1 MHNLKENGGK
11 KISSFFHI
19 WWLTQD
25 IHTMQV
31 KSCQTATGYG
41 GWGEEAHSIT
51 PAVENLILLV
61 YSRSAALLLH
71 YNILLFNNVTKH
83 FCQ

>member
-1 MHNLKENGGK
+1 
-11 KISSFFHI
+11 
-19 WWLTQD
+19 
-25 IHTMQV
+25 MQV

-41 GWGEEAHSIT
+41 GWGEAHSIT

-61 YSRSAALLLH
+61 YSHSAALLLH
-71 YNILLFNNVTKH
+71 YNILLFNVVTKH